1 MEEAIARKVFFIADL
16 DEAEFVRMGR
26 RMLNGSRE
34 MT

>member
-1 MEEAIARKVFFIADL
+1 MEEAIARKVFSTADI

-26 RMLNGSRE
+26 RMLNGSWA